1 MYLIANPSGRQAS
14 PILRDK
20 FLKALDR
27 QDQASLRVTA
37 RDLLGCRNFLPGETC
52 IQLGL
57 APGSTYGD
65 AAESI
70 ARSQDGR
77 PDAA

>member
-27 QDQASLRVTA
+27 QDQASLRATA
-37 RDLLGCRNFLPGETC
+37 HDLLGCRNFLPGGTC

-57 APGSTYGD
+57 ALGSTYGD

-70 ARSQDGR
+70 ARSEDAR

>member
-27 QDQASLRVTA
+27 QDQPSLRATA
-37 RDLLGCRNFLPGETC
+37 HDLLGCRNFLPGETC

-70 ARSQDGR
+70 ERSQDAG

>member
-1 MYLIANPSGRQAS
+1 MYLIPSPTGHQAS
-14 PILRDK
+14 PLLRDK

-27 QDQASLRVTA
+27 HDDALLRTTA
-37 RDLLGCRNFLPGETC
+37 HDLLGCRNFLPGETC

-57 APGSTYGD
+57 ALGSTYGD

-70 ARSQDGR
+70 ARSQDTR